1 MNMDDDTQP
10 IECRAAVE
18 ISATSRNEVLF
29 LPIGLHSITP
39 VAGGIGRPIK
49 VKVDAS
55 TADAIEAQRKI
66 MAGKGKRPYFDFD
79 HEDGAASFWPEGFAW
94 RSGEGV
100 IAKGEWT
107 ARGRKAVEG
116 KDYRAFS
123 PVFHVDNKRSDPAKV
138 ICMEHAAPNMGG
150 LVNNPAFNLPLWAKN
165 AGESATSTNNPVAA
179 RLEGTNKEET
189 KMTTEELAA
198 LRAKDQE
205 LERDEQDESTAT
217 KRAALH
223 SEIKA
228 GELEMELSDIKS
240 RNEELQGKVRKRQ
253 LDDARLAV
261 RNAVKRGAIAAR
273 DLPKQK
279 MWETRIAADPR
290 DQEILDSIP
299 GNIKDLGGAITS
311 ASNTWGNNAR
321 VTITNDDPMQI
332 FGELARVSSLSCRA
346 SQHDQRRQL
355 SREFATIYAREFKG
369 SNKDR
374 MLSFPVSE
382 FESAIMGAD
391 VTDTNLKTLS
401 GSLVTQRT
409 LELLHFTF
417 PSLTMFTTDF
427 SDTAAQFNQTVI
439 TRTITVPNVTSYNT
453 TTGWADS
460 TAVNTDVPVTINQH
474 RGVNITFNEQ
484 ILASTVRRLFDEF
497 APAAAYALSKDMV
510 DSIYANITDANF
522 TNNSVTA
529 TSAFARTSVI
539 DIGTQLTLRGVPLVL
554 GARTLLLYPTVF
566 SKLVADTA
574 LITFAAYQKPELITA
589 PQNGASLVIPVD
601 TFQVVNAPNLP
612 TNNGNVTGFGCSKS
626 ALVIATRLPNDYTT
640 ANPGANYGSV
650 QVMTEPDIGISVML
664 TQYVNH
670 QLAAATSR
678 ISLMYGT
685 AAGQTNAGQLLKAA
699 AGSGSSRA

>member
-1 MNMDDDTQP
+1 MNDDDTQP

-55 TADAIEAQRKI
+55 TADAIEQQRKI

-165 AGESATSTNNPVAA
+165 AGESATSTNNPEAA
-179 RLEGTNKEET
+179 RLHGTNKEEN
-189 KMTTEELAA
+189 KMTTEDLAA

-228 GELEMELSDIKS
+228 GELEMELKEIKA
-240 RNEELQGKVRKRQ
+240 RNEDLQGKVRKRQ

-261 RNAVKRGAIAAR
+261 REAVKRGAIAAR

-290 DQEILDSIP
+290 DKEILDSIP
-299 GNIKDLGGAITS
+299 GNMPALGTAII
-311 ASNTWGNNAR
+311 AGGR
-321 VTITNDDPMQI
+321 VTISDDDPSRI
-332 FGELARVSSLSCRA
+332 FGELARVSSLSCKT
-346 SQHDQRRQL
+346 SQPEQRRTL
-355 SREFATIYAREFKG
+355 SREFAAIYAREFKG
-369 SNKDR
+369 SNKER

-382 FESAIMGAD
+382 FETAIMGAD

-409 LELLHFTF
+409 LELLKFTF

-427 SDTAAQFNQTVI
+427 SDQAAQFNQTVI
-439 TRTITVPNVTSYNT
+439 TRTVTIPSVTSYNT

-460 TAVNTDVPVTINQH
+460 TAANVDVPVTINQH
-474 RGVNITFNEQ
+474 RGVNLTFNEQ
-484 ILASTVRRLFDEF
+484 IMASTVRRLFDEF

-510 DSIYANITDANF
+510 DNLYANITDANF

-539 DIGTQLTLRGVPLVL
+539 DIGTQLTLRGVPLAL
-554 GARTLLLYPTVF
+554 GQRTLLLYPTVF

-626 ALVIATRLPNDYTT
+626 ALIIATRLPNDYTT

-678 ISLMYGT
+678 VSLMYGT

-699 AGSGSSRA
+699 AGSGSSRT

>member
-1 MNMDDDTQP
+1 MSEEIEP

-55 TADAIEAQRKI
+55 TADAIEQQRKI

-165 AGESATSTNNPVAA
+165 AGAA
-179 RLEGTNKEET
+179 GEINYPNGGEAVRNNKEEN
-189 KMTTEELAA
+189 KMNAEELAA

-205 LERDEQDESTAT
+205 LERDEQDESTAAQ
-217 KRAALH
+217 RAAVK

-228 GELEMELSDIKS
+228 AELEIEMAEIKA
-240 RNEELQGKVRKRQ
+240 RNDDLQAKVRKRQ

-279 MWETRIAADPR
+279 MWETRIAADPK

-299 GNIKDLGGAITS
+299 GNMPSLQTPIISGG
-311 ASNTWGNNAR
+311 R
-321 VTITNDDPMQI
+321 VTISDDDPSRI
-332 FGELARVSSLSCRA
+332 FGELARVSSLSCKT
-346 SQHDQRRQL
+346 SQPEQRRTL
-355 SREFATIYAREFKG
+355 SREFAAIYAREFKG
-369 SNKDR
+369 SNKER

-382 FESAIMGAD
+382 FETAIMGAD

-409 LELLHFTF
+409 LELLKFTF

-427 SDTAAQFNQTVI
+427 SDQAAQFNQTVI
-439 TRTITVPNVTSYNT
+439 TRTVTIPSVTSYNT

-460 TAVNTDVPVTINQH
+460 TAANVDVPVTINQH
-474 RGVNITFNEQ
+474 RGVNLTFNEQ
-484 ILASTVRRLFDEF
+484 IMASTVRRLFDEF

-510 DSIYANITDANF
+510 DNLYANITDANF

-539 DIGTQLTLRGVPLVL
+539 DIGTQLTLRGVPLAL
-554 GARTLLLYPTVF
+554 GQRTLLLYPTVF

-626 ALVIATRLPNDYTT
+626 ALIIATRLPNDYTT

-678 ISLMYGT
+678 VSLMYGT

-699 AGSGSSRA
+699 AGSGSSRT

>member
-1 MNMDDDTQP
+1 MDDDTQP

-49 VKVDAS
+49 VKVDSS

-94 RSGEGV
+94 RNGEGV

-165 AGESATSTNNPVAA
+165 AGESATSTNNPIAA
-179 RLEGTNKEET
+179 RLEANKEEK
-189 KMTTEELAA
+189 KMTNEELAA

-228 GELEMELSDIKS
+228 GELEMELSEIKA
-240 RNEELQGKVRKRQ
+240 RNEDLQAKVRKRQ
-253 LDDARLAV
+253 VDDARLAV
-261 RNAVKRGAIAAR
+261 REAVKRGAIAAR

-279 MWETRIAADPR
+279 MWETRIAADPK
-290 DQEILDSIP
+290 DKEILDSIP
-299 GNIKDLGGAITS
+299 GNMPHLSGAIVS
-311 ASNTWGNNAR
+311 GGR
-321 VTITNDDPMQI
+321 VTITDDDPSRI

-346 SQHDQRRQL
+346 SQLDQRRTL
-355 SREFATIYAREFKG
+355 SREFAAIYSREFKG

-510 DSIYANITDANF
+510 DNLYANITDANF

>member
-1 MNMDDDTQP
+1 MNDDDTQP

-79 HEDGAASFWPEGFAW
+79 HEDGAASFWPEGFTW
-94 RSGEGV
+94 RNGEGV

-107 ARGRKAVEG
+107 SRGRKAVEG

-165 AGESATSTNNPVAA
+165 AGESATSTNNPEAA
-179 RLEGTNKEET
+179 RLQGNNKEEN
-189 KMTTEELAA
+189 KMTTEDLAA

-205 LERDEQDESTAT
+205 LERDEQDESTAAQ
-217 KRAALH
+217 RAAVK

-228 GELEMELSDIKS
+228 AELEIEMAEIKA
-240 RNEELQGKVRKRQ
+240 RNDDLQAKVRKRQ

-279 MWETRIAADPR
+279 MWETRIAADPK

-299 GNIKDLGGAITS
+299 GNMPGLEKAIIAGG
-311 ASNTWGNNAR
+311 R
-321 VTITNDDPMQI
+321 VTISDDDPSRI
-332 FGELARVSSLSCRA
+332 FGELARVSSLSTKT
-346 SQHDQRRQL
+346 SQPEQRRTL
-355 SREFATIYAREFKG
+355 SREFAAIYAREFKG
-369 SNKDR
+369 SNKER

-382 FESAIMGAD
+382 FETAIMGAD

-409 LELLHFTF
+409 LELLKFTF

-427 SDTAAQFNQTVI
+427 SDQAAQFNQTVI
-439 TRTITVPNVTSYNT
+439 TRTVTIPNVTDYNT

-460 TAVNTDVPVTINQH
+460 TAANVDVPVTINKH
-474 RGVNITFNEQ
+474 KGVNLTFNEQ
-484 ILASTVRRLFDEF
+484 IMASTVRRLFDEF
-497 APAAAYALSKDMV
+497 APAAAYALSKQMV
-510 DSIYANITDANF
+510 DDLYANITDANF

-539 DIGTQLTLRGVPLVL
+539 DIGTQLTLRGVPLAL
-554 GARTLLLYPTVF
+554 GQRTLLLYPTVF

-626 ALVIATRLPNDYTT
+626 ALIIATRLPNDYTT

-678 ISLMYGT
+678 VSLMYGT

-699 AGSGSSRA
+699 AGSGSSRT

>member
-1 MNMDDDTQP
+1 MNEELEP

-55 TADAIEAQRKI
+55 TADAIEQQRKI

-165 AGESATSTNNPVAA
+165 AGDSATSTNNPVAA
-179 RLEGTNKEET
+179 RLEGTNKEEN
-189 KMTTEELAA
+189 KMTTEDLAA

-223 SEIKA
+223 SEIRA
-228 GELEMELSDIKS
+228 GELEIEMSEIKA

-261 RNAVKRGAIAAR
+261 REAVKRGAIAAR

-290 DQEILDSIP
+290 DKEILDSIP
-299 GNIKDLGGAITS
+299 GNMPQLSGAIIS
-311 ASNTWGNNAR
+311 SGR
-321 VTITNDDPMQI
+321 VTISDDDPSRI
-332 FGELARVSSLSCRA
+332 FGELARVSSLSTHA
-346 SQHDQRRQL
+346 SQPEQRRML
-355 SREFATIYAREFKG
+355 SREFAAIYAREFKG
-369 SNKDR
+369 SNKER

-382 FESAIMGAD
+382 FETAIMGAD

-409 LELLHFTF
+409 LELLRFTF

-427 SDTAAQFNQTVI
+427 SDQAAQFNQTVI
-439 TRTITVPNVTSYNT
+439 TRTVTIPNVTSYNT

-460 TAVNTDVPVTINQH
+460 TAATADVPVTINQH

-510 DSIYANITDANF
+510 DNLYANITDANF
-522 TNNSVTA
+522 TNNTVQA
-529 TSAFARTSVI
+529 TSGFVRTSVI
-539 DIGTQLTLRGVPLVL
+539 AIGTQLTIRGVPLAL
-554 GARTLLLYPTVF
+554 GQRTLLLYPTVF
-566 SKLVADTA
+566 SALVGDTA

-589 PQNGASLVIPVD
+589 PQSGAGLVIPVD

-626 ALVIATRLPNDYTT
+626 ALVIATRLPNDYTS

-699 AGSGSSRA
+699 AGSGSSRT

>member
-1 MNMDDDTQP
+1 MNDDDTQP

-29 LPIGLHSITP
+29 LPIGVHAITP

-165 AGESATSTNNPVAA
+165 AGESATSTNNPAAA
-179 RLEGTNKEET
+179 RLQETNKEEN

-223 SEIKA
+223 SEIRA
-228 GELEMELSDIKS
+228 GELEMELSEIKAS
-240 RNEELQGKVRKRQ
+240 NEALQGKVRKRQ

-261 RNAVKRGAIAAR
+261 REAVKRGAIAAR

-290 DQEILDSIP
+290 DKEILDSIP
-299 GNIKDLGGAITS
+299 GNMPQLSGAII
-311 ASNTWGNNAR
+311 AGGR
-321 VTITNDDPMQI
+321 VTISDDDPSRI
-332 FGELARVSSLSCRA
+332 FGELARVSSLSCKT
-346 SQHDQRRQL
+346 SQPEQRRTL
-355 SREFATIYAREFKG
+355 SREFAAIYSREFKG
-369 SNKDR
+369 SNKER

-382 FESAIMGAD
+382 FETAIMGAD

-409 LELLHFTF
+409 LELLKFTF

-439 TRTITVPNVTSYNT
+439 TRTVTIPNVTDYNT

-460 TAVNTDVPVTINQH
+460 TAANVDVPVTINKH
-474 RGVNITFNEQ
+474 KGVNITFNEQ

-497 APAAAYALSKDMV
+497 APAAAYALSKQMV
-510 DSIYANITDANF
+510 DDLYANITDANF

-529 TSAFARTSVI
+529 TSSFARTSVI
-539 DIGTQLTLRGVPLVL
+539 DIGTQLTLRGVPLAL
-554 GARTLLLYPTVF
+554 GQRTLLLYPTVF

-626 ALVIATRLPNDYTT
+626 ALIIATRLPNDYTS

-678 ISLMYGT
+678 VSLMYGT
-685 AAGQTNAGQLLKAA
+685 AAGQGNAGQLLKAA

>member
-1 MNMDDDTQP
+1 MNDEP

-55 TADAIEAQRKI
+55 TAEAIEQQRRI

-94 RSGEGV
+94 RNGEGV

-165 AGESATSTNNPVAA
+165 AGESATSTNNPAAA
-179 RLEGTNKEET
+179 RLQETNKEET

-223 SEIKA
+223 SEIRA
-228 GELEMELSDIKS
+228 GEMEMELSEIKA

-253 LDDARLAV
+253 LDDARQAV
-261 RNAVKRGAIAAR
+261 REAVKRGAIAAR

-290 DQEILDSIP
+290 DKEILDSIP
-299 GNIKDLGGAITS
+299 GNMPALGTAII
-311 ASNTWGNNAR
+311 AGGR
-321 VTITNDDPMQI
+321 VTISDDDPSRI
-332 FGELARVSSLSCRA
+332 FGELARVSSLSCRT
-346 SQHDQRRQL
+346 SQPEQRRTL
-355 SREFATIYAREFKG
+355 SREFAAIYAREFKG
-369 SNKDR
+369 SNKER

-382 FESAIMGAD
+382 FETAIMGAD
-391 VTDTNLKTLS
+391 VTDANLKTLS

-409 LELLHFTF
+409 LELLKFTF

-439 TRTITVPNVTSYNT
+439 TRTVTIPNVTDYNT

-460 TAVNTDVPVTINQH
+460 TAANVDVPVTINKH
-474 RGVNITFNEQ
+474 KGVNLTFNEQ

-497 APAAAYALSKDMV
+497 APAAAYALSKQMV
-510 DSIYANITDANF
+510 DDLYANITDANF

-529 TSAFARTSVI
+529 TSSFARTSVI
-539 DIGTQLTLRGVPLVL
+539 DIGTQLTLRGVPLAL
-554 GARTLLLYPTVF
+554 GQRTLLLYPTVF

-626 ALVIATRLPNDYTT
+626 ALIIATRLPNDYTS

-678 ISLMYGT
+678 VSLMYGT

>member
-1 MNMDDDTQP
+1 MTKEAKEIEEKLFPP

-18 ISATSRNEVLF
+18 ISHITSNEVLF
-29 LPIGLHSITP
+29 LPVGLHEITP
-39 VAGGIGRPIK
+39 VGGGIGRPIK
-49 VKVDAS
+49 IKIGPEAAQALEEQR
-55 TADAIEAQRKI
+55 TALNAN
-66 MAGKGKRPYFDFD
+66 GKRPYFDFNHQD
-79 HEDGAASFWPEGFAW
+79 DAACFWPQSFIW
-94 RSGEGV
+94 RPGEGV
-100 IAKGEWT
+100 IAKGEWSS
-107 ARGRKAVEG
+107 RGLTAVEG

-123 PVFHVDNKRSDPAKV
+123 PVFHVDNKRANPAKV
-138 ICMEHAAPNMGG
+138 VCKKLADPNMGG
-150 LVNNPAFNLPLWAKN
+150 LVNNPAFKDLPLWAKN
-165 AGESATSTNNPVAA
+165 AGAPAQQTTIPEAA
-179 RLEGTNKEET
+179 RLHGTNKEEN

-228 GELEMELSDIKS
+228 GELEMELKEIKA
-240 RNEELQGKVRKRQ
+240 RNEDLQGKVRKRQ

-261 RNAVKRGAIAAR
+261 REAVKRGAIAAR

-290 DQEILDSIP
+290 DKEILDSIP
-299 GNIKDLGGAITS
+299 GNMPALGTAII
-311 ASNTWGNNAR
+311 AGGR
-321 VTITNDDPMQI
+321 VTISDDDPSRI
-332 FGELARVSSLSCRA
+332 FGELARVSSLSCKT
-346 SQHDQRRQL
+346 SQPEQRRTL
-355 SREFATIYAREFKG
+355 SREFAAIYAREFKG
-369 SNKDR
+369 SNKER

-382 FESAIMGAD
+382 FETAIMGAD

-409 LELLHFTF
+409 LELLKFTF

-427 SDTAAQFNQTVI
+427 SDQAAQFNQTVI
-439 TRTITVPNVTSYNT
+439 TRTVTIPNVTDYNT

-460 TAVNTDVPVTINQH
+460 TAANVDVPVTINKH
-474 RGVNITFNEQ
+474 KGVNLTFNEQ
-484 ILASTVRRLFDEF
+484 IMASTVRRLFDEF
-497 APAAAYALSKDMV
+497 APAAAYALSKQMV
-510 DSIYANITDANF
+510 DDLYANITDANF

-539 DIGTQLTLRGVPLVL
+539 DIGTQLTLRGVPLAL
-554 GARTLLLYPTVF
+554 GQRTLLLYPTVF

-678 ISLMYGT
+678 VSLMYGT

-699 AGSGSSRA
+699 AGSGSSRT